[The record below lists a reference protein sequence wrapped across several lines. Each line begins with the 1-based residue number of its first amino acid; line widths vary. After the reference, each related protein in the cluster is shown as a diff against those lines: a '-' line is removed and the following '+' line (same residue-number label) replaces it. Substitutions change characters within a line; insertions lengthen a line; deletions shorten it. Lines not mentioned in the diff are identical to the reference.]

1 MPHDFYSRCQP
12 VVSKWYWSTI
22 LKAFFELEM
31 LKKPV
36 FSRVST
42 ALLNEGSFRV
52 QKSSCLSAGQSFF
65 RKWCFMVRVLSN
77 GRRINW
83 VMEVLKC

>member
-1 MPHDFYSRCQP
+1 MPHDFYSRCLP

-36 FSRVST
+36 FSRDST
-42 ALLNEGSFRV
+42 VFLNGGSFRV
-52 QKSSCLSAGQSFF
+52 QRSSCLRVGQSFV
-65 RKWCFMVRVLSN
+65 RTWCFMVRMLEGSSLRN
-77 GRRINW
+77 
-83 VMEVLKC
+83 